1 MKKRAKDI
9 DAPSRRTKESV
20 ICYILVGVVA
30 FTCVLPLWIA
40 LVASLSDE
48 TEIVEKG
55 FFCCQEN
62 LHWKLTNSLLKI
74 KGQCYLELMECHLQ
88 RRFLEL

>member
-55 FFCCQEN
+55 F
-62 LHWKLTNSLLKI
+62 SLLPRKFT
-74 KGQCYLELMECHLQ
+74 LEIHY
-88 RRFLEL
+88 